1 MPAKQKVILA
11 PKNIRGLTN
20 EVYAEIRKFRKLT
33 HNYIPLEDVDQC
45 ELTLGKLQCFG
56 NTKCY
61 ICSLS
66 LPPHTSIFR
75 SQCMNEFNEN
85 LMPYYDFP
93 WVKESCTIDNI
104 YPQCEHVLPCNPR
117 PDATAG
123 SITINPWLLNI
134 MMYSHLKKWF
144 IYLNQHLILPNNATL
159 DRRFVSDQIDLQVS
173 TMPNIQHRRELIFI
187 SILVRINYAWAHR
200 LCNIKKSNLDFFDV
214 NFDGTLK
221 IIDAEVVSFI
231 RAFTSNAKDSNVINK
246 IYNNMVEIYNRKK
259 IPTIDLGLFNPVL
272 PISNN
277 VPDPN
282 FDRFQVKM
290 YDSIIERFNILIV
303 AINYDADFYPSELS
317 SFDEEPPKKGGS
329 GSQSLKEIIDSD
341 KDLLKDDETYLFLKY
356 IEDIKDKDG
365 YEETV
370 LELNELFKDTD
381 DKEMDKILH
390 YLKLKLPNADKYIN
404 NGLLDKIIEL
414 KKLPAYKTL
423 IKFLLFDYSI
433 YDNDEKLSMKYYK
446 DNIYDKYNEDQLK
459 TNYIKIIGL
468 NNKKLIEN
476 KKFTGFFDRIF
487 NETDKETILLHSY
500 VVWFIKSIFGNH
512 FDINHYNDMCLLFF
526 KLSILTEILHKSFK
540 SEKII
545 EDLKIK
551 YATSAKDTG
560 KKQSA
565 RLIKSLNDISNR
577 SSSSSKIQPLNIKL
591 QPLRQQSEL
600 KVLNPIPIPIQS
612 PNLIIKSISDNK
624 KPISKDDIEYI
635 KNMGNQ
641 ITDKSYPILTEKQ
654 IKNLKKI
661 IRKFEE
667 NPNLISDNNLDTHIR
682 KIKRAIKKNLEK
694 IGN

>member
-33 HNYIPLEDVDQC
+33 HNYYQLEDVEQC

-66 LPPHTSIFR
+66 VPPHISIFR
-75 SQCMNEFNEN
+75 SQCMNEFNEE
-85 LMPYYDFP
+85 LMPHNYFP

-104 YPQCEHVLPCNPR
+104 YPQCEHILPCNPR

-144 IYLNQHLILPNNATL
+144 IFYNQHLILPNNATL
-159 DRRFVSDQIDLQVS
+159 DRNFVSDVMQSIYNFPGGITIKD
-173 TMPNIQHRRELIFI
+173 RRELIFI

-214 NFDGTLK
+214 NPDGTLK

-231 RAFTSNAKDSNVINK
+231 REFTSNAKDSNVIDK

-259 IPTIDLGLFNPVL
+259 LPIDLGLFNPVL

-277 VPDPN
+277 VPDVN
-282 FDRFQVKM
+282 FDRFRYKM
-290 YDSIIERFNILIV
+290 YDSIIERFNVLLV
-303 AINYDADFYPSELS
+303 AINDDPDFYPSEFS
-317 SFDEEPPKKGGS
+317 AFDEEPPKKGGS

-341 KDLLKDDETYLFLKY
+341 KDLLEDDETYLFLKY

-365 YEETV
+365 YEETI

-423 IKFLLFDYSI
+423 IKFLLFDFSI

-446 DNIYDKYNEDQLK
+446 DNIYDKYDEDQLK

-468 NNKKLIEN
+468 NNKKIIEN

-500 VVWFIKSIFGNH
+500 VVWFIKLIFGKH

-540 SEKII
+540 SEKLI

-551 YATSAKDTG
+551 YATSAKDNS
-560 KKQSA
+560 KKHSV

-577 SSSSSKIQPLNIKL
+577 SSSNSKIQPLNIKL
-591 QPLRQQSEL
+591 QPLRQKSEL
-600 KVLNPIPIPIQS
+600 KVLNPISIQS

-635 KNMGNQ
+635 KNIGNQ
-641 ITDKSYPILTEKQ
+641 ITDKSYPILTEKE

-667 NPNLISDNNLDTHIR
+667 NPNLISDNNLATHIK
-682 KIKRAIKKNLEK
+682 KIKRSIKKNLEK